1 MLWYHCAALARSVVR
16 SALFAVVGLA
26 LTAGPAFAQS
36 ATPAPAVSPTGII
49 PKAAPP
55 WTYYM
60 AIVTIGIAGLTLV
73 TAVVG
78 YMVQAPGF
86 RRGQRPGQAS

>member
-1 MLWYHCAALARSVVR
+1 LARSVVR
-16 SALFAVVGLA
+16 SALLAVVGVV
-26 LTAGPAFAQS
+26 LTALPAFSQTLDVRPS
-36 ATPAPAVSPTGII
+36 PVVTPV

-60 AIVTIGIAGLTLV
+60 AKVTIALAALTVLM
-73 TAVVG
+73 AFVG

-86 RRGQRPGQAS
+86 RRGRSRQTS